1 MHIIL
6 TYPNLSKAIFS
17 QAPWFSIVSQVL
29 ASQMKYL
36 IGYEMPLNSVVG
48 IIVNFFKIF
57 VRDAHPILVPV
68 HLSSITN
75 AVILFASPLAIYS
88 VIDAE

>member
-1 MHIIL
+1 
-6 TYPNLSKAIFS
+6 
-17 QAPWFSIVSQVL
+17 
-29 ASQMKYL
+29 
-36 IGYEMPLNSVVG
+36 MPLNSVVG
-48 IIVNFFKIF
+48 IVVNFLKIF

-75 AVILFASPLAIYS
+75 GVILFVSPLAIYS

>member
-1 MHIIL
+1 
-6 TYPNLSKAIFS
+6 
-17 QAPWFSIVSQVL
+17 
-29 ASQMKYL
+29 MKYL

-48 IIVNFFKIF
+48 IIVNFLKIF

-88 VIDAE
+88 VIDAELSKWSNSVGAIVNRIKILNYTGQSCSVLNEQ